1 MTQADRDA
9 ATRRQRAQTIALW
22 RWSLIEPAMDP
33 ALSAR
38 QRGAMVRDLASREH
52 KDPDGKTVPVS
63 RRTLDRWIVARRE
76 GGFEALVSSPRQCP
90 PRLGTGTEEL
100 AAGLKMENPA
110 RTAAQVR
117 RILAAQGGCVPSV
130 RTIHRWLEA
139 RELTTRPGGAP
150 PEAFGRFEAATV
162 NEIWTADLMNG
173 PKVAGRPSFLAGIID
188 DRSRFLA
195 GARFVRRPDAV
206 RFAAV
211 LRGAVAAYGVP
222 GTLYTDYAGSRIMP
236 TPARRACSPVVN
248 GRKVSA

>member
-1 MTQADRDA
+1 MTAADRQA
-9 ATRRQRAQTIALW
+9 AAARQRRHTIALW
-22 RWSLIEPAMDP
+22 RWALVEPAMDP
-33 ALSAR
+33 ALTPR
-38 QRGAMVRDLASREH
+38 QRGAIVRDLASREH

-76 GGFEALVSSPRQCP
+76 GGFEALVPSPRQCP
-90 PRLGTGTEEL
+90 PRLGTGTGEL

-110 RTAAQVR
+110 RTGAQVR

-130 RTIHRWLEA
+130 RTIQRWLEA

-150 PEAFGRFEAATV
+150 PGAFGRFEAATV

-206 RFAAV
+206 RFAGV
-211 LRGAVAAYGVP
+211 LRAAIAAHGVP
-222 GTLYTDYAGSRIMP
+222 RTLYTDYADLRVMP
-236 TPARRACSPVVN
+236 TPARRCCSPGVS
-248 GRKVSA
+248 GQKVSA